1 VSTAARGIKK
11 ATDGA
16 TTHMYKWFLA
26 WRYLHTKLIA
36 LFGVA
41 SVMLCVAMVLVVL
54 SVMGGFLDTI
64 RARSR
69 GLHSEIVLDG
79 SLQGFP
85 YYDEFQSY
93 LKKEL
98 FDVVRVSTP
107 VIYSYGI
114 FRVPATTYTKPARVH
129 GIRLKDYVQVNDFK
143 NGLYYEKYFPG
154 TTDLSPQGIPVAGIT
169 SEGEFKLPSQFQEAN
184 ARWRSQETDP
194 EVITEFDFMPF
205 EKAMYPSI
213 TPVLPG
219 QRVFSVAAGEPV
231 IAGPER
237 NGIIVGADL
246 IHYRRPDGKFDR
258 QIALGADIALTLMP
272 LSPSGNPTGE
282 PPVRLPLRY
291 ADDSRTGIYEIDS
304 LSVYVDYELLQHQL
318 AMDAQ
323 PLIDGGFSKPR
334 INQLLIALQPGIELN
349 IARDRIAVA
358 WSNFAASLESQ
369 LLEADAHA
377 LSFVDVY
384 TWEDLQ
390 RTFIQAVE
398 KEKVL
403 VTFLFGLISMV
414 AIVLVGCIFYMIV
427 EKKTKDIG
435 ILKAL
440 GAQGRG
446 VAGLFITYAAAVG
459 VVGSILGLLV
469 GSVFVWNINAI
480 QDFLASLNPQL
491 RVWSPDVYSF
501 DRIPEVVK
509 QADALW
515 VAIIAILSSM
525 VGSLIPAFI
534 AAKVWPVQ
542 ALRYE

>member
-1 VSTAARGIKK
+1 
-11 ATDGA
+11 
-16 TTHMYKWFLA
+16 MYKWFLA
-26 WRYLHTKLIA
+26 WRYLNTKLIA
-36 LFGVA
+36 FFGIA

-69 GLHSEIVLDG
+69 GLHSEIVLEGG

-85 YYDEFQSY
+85 YYEEFTTY
-93 LKKEL
+93 LSTEL
-98 FDVVRVSTP
+98 PDVVRISTP
-107 VIYSYGI
+107 VIYTYGI
-114 FRVPATTYTKPARVH
+114 FRVPATTFTKPARVL

-143 NGLYYEKYFPG
+143 TGLYHERYFPG
-154 TTDLSPQGIPVAGIT
+154 TTDLGPQGIPVAGYAPD
-169 SEGEFKLPSQFQEAN
+169 GEIKLPPQFVTAN
-184 ARWRSQETDP
+184 TQWRQRETDLDA
-194 EVITEFDFMPF
+194 VAAFDAMPF
-205 EKAMYPSI
+205 EKALYPSV
-213 TPVLPG
+213 TSVLPG
-219 QRVFSVAAGEPV
+219 ERVFAVTSDEPSYL
-231 IAGPER
+231 GPER
-237 NGIIVGADL
+237 NGIIVGCDL
-246 IHYRRPDGKFDR
+246 LHYRRPDGKFDR
-258 QIALGADIALTLMP
+258 TTARGADIALTLMP

-304 LSVYVDYELLQHQL
+304 LCVYVDHDLLQQQM

-323 PLIDGGFSKPR
+323 PLVDGGFTKPR
-334 INQLLIALQPGIELN
+334 INQLLIGLQPGVELN
-349 IARDRIAVA
+349 AARDRIAA
-358 WSNFAASLESQ
+358 TWSKFAASLGTD
-369 LLEADAHA
+369 LTEADERA

-390 RTFIQAVE
+390 RQFIQAVE

-440 GAQGRG
+440 GAPGRG
-446 VAGLFITYAAAVG
+446 IGGLFIAYAATVG
-459 VVGSILGLLV
+459 VFGSILGLIV

-509 QADALW
+509 QADAFW

-534 AAKVWPVQ
+534 AARVWPVQ

>member
-1 VSTAARGIKK
+1 
-11 ATDGA
+11 
-16 TTHMYKWFLA
+16 MYKWFLA

-79 SLQGFP
+79 GSLQGFP
-85 YYDEFQSY
+85 YYGEFSAY
-93 LKKEL
+93 LTSEL
-98 FDVVRVSTP
+98 SDVVRISTP
-107 VIYSYGI
+107 VISTYGI
-114 FRVPATTYTKPARVH
+114 FRVPATTFTKPAQVL

-143 NGLYYEKYFPG
+143 TGLYYDRYFPG
-154 TTDLSPQGIPVAGIT
+154 TTDLGQQGIPVAGFT
-169 SEGEFKLPSQFQEAN
+169 TEGGIKLPPQLATANSQ
-184 ARWRSQETDP
+184 WRQAETDLG
-194 EVITEFDFMPF
+194 VVAAFDQMPF
-205 EKAMYPSI
+205 EKAFWPDVTS
-213 TPVLPG
+213 VLPG
-219 QRVFSVAAGEPV
+219 ERVFAVGPGEPTYK
-231 IAGPER
+231 GPER
-237 NGIIVGADL
+237 NGIIVGCDL
-246 IHYRRPDGKFDR
+246 LHYRRPDGKFDR
-258 QIALGADIALTLMP
+258 TIARGADIALTLMP

-304 LSVYVDYELLQHQL
+304 LCVYVDHDLLQRQM

-323 PLIDGGFSKPR
+323 PLVDGGFTKPR
-334 INQLLIALQPGIELN
+334 INQLLIALQPGVELD
-349 IARDRIAVA
+349 AGRDRIAVA
-358 WSNFAASLESQ
+358 WSKFAASLGDN
-369 LLEADAHA
+369 LTDADEKA
-377 LSFVDVY
+377 LKFVDVY

-390 RTFIQAVE
+390 RQFIQAVE

-440 GAQGRG
+440 GAPGRG
-446 VAGLFITYAAAVG
+446 IGGLFIAYAAAVG
-459 VVGSILGLLV
+459 VFGSILGLIL
-469 GSVFVWNINAI
+469 GSVFVWNINTI

-501 DRIPEVVK
+501 DRIPEIVK
-509 QADALW
+509 QADAFW

-525 VGSLIPAFI
+525 VGSIIPAFI
-534 AAKVWPVQ
+534 AARVWPVQ